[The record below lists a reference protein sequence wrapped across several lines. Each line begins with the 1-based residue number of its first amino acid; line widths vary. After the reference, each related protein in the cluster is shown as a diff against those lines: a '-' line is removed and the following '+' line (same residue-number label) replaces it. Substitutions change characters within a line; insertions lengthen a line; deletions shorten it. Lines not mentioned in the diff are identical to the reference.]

1 MKATGSALRRVLA
14 APILI
19 LCAVTAS
26 QSALAT
32 GSSQPSV
39 SVTAAPSTATLSQA
53 GAPSFASYQIT
64 VRNNTYFFLT
74 HVHLRATTNVAGGS
88 AAPFINPNVSETG
101 VVLDPNPVVVSSG
114 AVKCAISG
122 GAIECTIGHHGY
134 LAPGAVASFN
144 AVVQVPVA
152 GTSITFNWDVD
163 YKVWHWQRSVNGS
176 TVTTLQPA
184 SIDSVSAYIPRAGA
198 TLFTGD
204 QAVPTGNDPSTTR
217 LTVAPEDSTGII
229 ASIVED
235 NNGGNSC
242 SQHVKCFG
250 HTITVLKTQTQTK
263 ASLGDGLRKLLV
275 VVLRR
280 DASTIRRGAK
290 IEHAEVFYQ
299 VIPAIGGGGTPVR
312 SCKVNGVYMPPGPG
326 APCIRERKEYSK
338 KHGHGHGYGHG
349 HHDDDD
355 RNGRGHTA
363 HNAPSSDLSGDWEFV
378 IEAVDNGRY
387 EQ

>member
-19 LCAVTAS
+19 LCAVIAS
-26 QSALAT
+26 QSAFAT
-32 GSSQPSV
+32 GSSNLSV

-64 VRNNTYFFLT
+64 VRNNTYFLLT
-74 HVHLRATTNVAGGS
+74 HVQLRGTTNVAGGT

-101 VVLDPNPVVVSSG
+101 VVRDPNPVVVASG
-114 AVKCAISG
+114 TVKCAING
-122 GAIECTIGHHGY
+122 VTIECNIGHYGY

-144 AVVQVPVA
+144 AVVQVPA
-152 GTSITFNWDVD
+152 TGTSIAFNWDVD
-163 YKVWHWQRSVNGS
+163 YKVWHWERSVNGS

-184 SIDSVSAYIPRAGA
+184 STDSVSAYIPRAGA

-204 QAVPTGNDPSTTR
+204 EAVPTGNDPSTTR
-217 LTVAPEDSTGII
+217 LTVAPEDSTAII

-235 NNGGNSC
+235 DNSGNSC
-242 SQHVKCFG
+242 SPNVKCLG
-250 HTITVLKTQTQTK
+250 HTVTVLKAQTQTK

-280 DASTIRRGAK
+280 DASTLRTK
-290 IEHAEVFYQ
+290 LEHSQVFYQ
-299 VIPAIGGGGTPVR
+299 VIPAIGGGGTLVR
-312 SCKVNGVYMPPGPG
+312 ECRVHGIYTPPGPG
-326 APCIRERKEYSK
+326 DPCIRERREYPK
-338 KHGHGHGYGHG
+338 KHGHGHGHG

-355 RNGRGHTA
+355 RNGRGHTG
-363 HNAPSSDLSGDWEFV
+363 HNAPSSDLSGYREFV
-378 IEAVDNGRY
+378 IEAFDNGRY
-387 EQ
+387 VQ